1 MALTPEKLERLQ
13 DFFTHTSRIKFVN
26 INLEKTTN
34 KYTLDVEVAD
44 SIKPLSIERLNLVQ
58 DLLGYSDIFDFIKIK
73 IPTEPLQLVIN
84 TDGTSVD
91 IKPTEQYTFIVNEN
105 INTFSLKIG
114 NLNDIVITNYYEITN
129 FSQCKISIDSSNPQI
144 SASNYEVFVTQ
155 STQLSTINNNI
166 FTLYYLT
173 TGSLVLGFTP
183 ANKEYPDTVIPCTP
197 NWSEWTPVL
206 DDPST
211 FCTDV
216 LVGTQSRTDSNG
228 CYPEE
233 FREVYGTK
241 ESNWSAWS
249 PALSTVCDGETFTQT
264 RTDLNGCFTEPMTQE
279 AIGTMEPA
287 WSEWTPE
294 IDPSTAC
301 EGVLIGVQSRTDS
314 NGCVEPETRD
324 VYGTKLPNWSE
335 WEPVLDDPSTVCE
348 GTLIG
353 TQTRTDSNGCYGDET
368 RDVYGTIP
376 YGPWSPWTPDVS
388 EICAG
393 VTFTQMRFGEAPCGG
408 DQSQEAVGT
417 KQPTWSAWS
426 PALSTVCEGVSFT
439 QTRTDLNGCLEPQT
453 QGATGTL
460 VCGEPTAFWSGW
472 SSEPAY
478 TAEGTATFS
487 VDGDALKLV
496 PRSGLSSFTSTNTSK
511 GGSLDAS
518 NCTNLIELVC
528 WNNNLNSINVS
539 ECTNLSELNCSGNQ
553 ITSLD
558 TTGLANLEY
567 LQCGNCSQLTSINAS
582 GCTSLTTL
590 NVAYNRLTSL
600 NVAGCT
606 SLVTLNCYTNQLQS
620 LDVSGLTSLTTLN
633 CGYENYISSINASGC
648 TSLTNINWMNN
659 PLSSINITGCTNW
672 VNFSYTRKQLQSFIV
687 TGCTSLATINCS
699 YNNIETIDVSELTS
713 LTSLDFTGNPVSSL
727 NVTGCTSLVYIGMYN
742 SSASSLSPASMNTVL
757 EALDQNGATNGT
769 FEICYNLNQLDQNLI
784 ITLQA
789 KGWTFPSNC
798 GAQ

>member
-1 MALTPEKLERLQ
+1 MALTPEKLERLE

-91 IKPTEQYTFIVNEN
+91 IKPTEQYTFIVDEN

-114 NLNDIVITNYYEITN
+114 NLNDIVITNDYEITD
-129 FSQCKISIDSSNPQI
+129 FFQCKVNIDSSNPQI
-144 SASNYEVFVTQ
+144 SASSYEMFVTQ
-155 STQLSTINNNI
+155 SAQLSTINNDI
-166 FTLYYLT
+166 FTFYYLT

-183 ANKEYPDTVIPCTP
+183 ANKEYPDITTPCTP
-197 NWSEWTPVL
+197 NWSEWAPVL

-233 FREVYGTK
+233 FRDVYGTK

-249 PALSTVCDGETFTQT
+249 PALSTVCDGVTFTQT

-324 VYGTKLPNWSE
+324 VYGTKLPNWSAWSPALSTVCDGETFTQTRTDLNDCYGQETQDATGTKLPNWSAWSPALSTVCDGETFTQTRTDLNDCYEQETRDATGTKLPNWSE

-353 TQTRTDSNGCYGDET
+353 TQTRTDSNGCLEPET

-388 EICAG
+388 AICAG

-417 KQPTWSAWS
+417 KLGCTDTVLYNPQGDIIDTVNGNVPEGWKRDQNIAGYVIVGSSATS
-426 PALSTVCEGVSFT
+426 IG
-439 QTRTDLNGCLEPQT
+439 GY
-453 QGATGTL
+453 
-460 VCGEPTAFWSGW
+460 AF
-472 SSEPAY
+472 
-478 TAEGTATFS
+478 
-487 VDGDALKLV
+487 
-496 PRSGLSSFTSTNTSK
+496 
-511 GGSLDAS
+511 AS
-518 NCTNLIELVC
+518 N
-528 WNNNLNSINVS
+528 
-539 ECTNLSELNCSGNQ
+539 
-553 ITSLD
+553 
-558 TTGLANLEY
+558 
-567 LQCGNCSQLTSINAS
+567 QLTSVTIPDS
-582 GCTSLTTL
+582 VTSIGGAAFNTNQLSSVTIPDSVTSIGGAAFAGNQL
-590 NVAYNRLTSL
+590 SSVTIPDSVTSIADGAFAFNQLTS
-600 NVAGCT
+600 VTIPVSVT
-606 SLVTLNCYTNQLQS
+606 SIGSNAFRGNQLTSVTIPNSVTSIGDTAFSYNQPLATVNCYTTQ
-620 LDVSGLTSLTTLN
+620 TSFAGTNAFLSTASPLMIWVRTTDGSWQEGN
-633 CGYENYISSINASGC
+633 GMSFQG
-648 TSLTNINWMNN
+648 NN
-659 PLSSINITGCTNW
+659 N
-672 VNFSYTRKQLQSFIV
+672 
-687 TGCTSLATINCS
+687 
-699 YNNIETIDVSELTS
+699 
-713 LTSLDFTGNPVSSL
+713 
-727 NVTGCTSLVYIGMYN
+727 VYII
-742 SSASSLSPASMNTVL
+742 SAL
-757 EALDQNGATNGT
+757 
-769 FEICYNLNQLDQNLI
+769 
-784 ITLQA
+784 
-789 KGWTFPSNC
+789 
-798 GAQ
+798 